1 MVPFASLEPVQVSGV
16 TVKLATLHNEEDLR
30 RKDVRDGDEVI
41 VMRAG
46 DVIPQVV
53 SPTAKAQKNKKRAA
67 PPEPPD
73 RCPSCGT
80 PTIKPAEGV
89 WTICPNRAG
98 CPGQIWQHVKHFT
111 SRGAMDIDGFGE
123 ETATRFLNE
132 GLIHDVAD
140 IFDLDEER
148 VVNLDGYGEVS
159 ARNLFEAI
167 ERSKRETP
175 FFRVLYALGIP
186 HIGYVNARNLAA
198 HFRSMDAIM
207 TATPEQIEETPGI
220 GPILAQTV
228 VETLAEDRFREL
240 VERLAERGLKMDEEG
255 PLPGTEGPLA
265 GKTFVITGTLPTMS
279 REVATERI
287 EAAGG
292 KVTNTVSKN
301 TDYLVAGADPGRS
314 KMTKAEQVGTEVIAE
329 PLLLELLGS

>member
-1 MVPFASLEPVQVSGV
+1 
-16 TVKLATLHNEEDLR
+16 
-30 RKDVRDGDEVI
+30 
-41 VMRAG
+41 
-46 DVIPQVV
+46 
-53 SPTAKAQKNKKRAA
+53 
-67 PPEPPD
+67 
-73 RCPSCGT
+73 
-80 PTIKPAEGV
+80 
-89 WTICPNRAG
+89 
-98 CPGQIWQHVKHFT
+98 
-111 SRGAMDIDGFGE
+111 MDIDGFGE
-123 ETATRFLNE
+123 ETATRFLND

-159 ARNLFEAI
+159 ARNLLEAI

-198 HFRSMDAIM
+198 HFRSMEAIM
-207 TATPEQIEETPGI
+207 AATPEQIEETPGI
-220 GPILAQTV
+220 GPVLAQTV

-240 VERLAERGLKMDEEG
+240 VDRLAERGLKMEEEG
-255 PLPGTEGPLA
+255 PPPGTEGPLA

-314 KMTKAEQVGTEVIAE
+314 KATKAEQVGTEVIDE
-329 PLLLELLGS
+329 PLLLELLGG